1 MEFHRRSIRLKEY
14 DYSSYGW
21 YFVTICA
28 QDRELYFG
36 NVENGCLKLS
46 KFGEIAQKYLLQ
58 IPEHFQNT
66 EIDEYIVMP
75 NHIHAVIIIE
85 NDNSVG
91 VIHELP
97 LQNGLIQQSP
107 EQWREW
113 FKQRRQMLLPKII
126 GWFKM
131 NSAKQ
136 INILLNQS
144 GIPLWQ
150 RNYYERII
158 RNNKELNR
166 IRQYIISNP
175 DNWETD
181 RNNPKNFNL

>member
-1 MEFHRRSIRLKEY
+1 ML
-14 DYSSYGW
+14 
-21 YFVTICA
+21 
-28 QDRELYFG
+28 
-36 NVENGCLKLS
+36 LS
-46 KFGEIAQKYLLQ
+46 K
-58 IPEHFQNT
+58 
-66 EIDEYIVMP
+66 
-75 NHIHAVIIIE
+75 II
-85 NDNSVG
+85 S
-91 VIHELP
+91 
-97 LQNGLIQQSP
+97 
-107 EQWREW
+107 
-113 FKQRRQMLLPKII
+113 
-126 GWFKM
+126 WFKM